1 MASEDAWFEPTDSDE
16 KNGKGKPL
24 YPYNSTK
31 VTESGHYQEFD
42 DTPGNERI
50 RTQHRTGSFQ
60 EYQATGNVVHKI
72 IGNGYHITIKDQK
85 VQIEGGCHVVI
96 MKDAEIAV
104 HGNMHLLVDGDFTQ
118 TVKGNYNLTVQGDH
132 KTECEGAIQHTASD
146 VVHQSTGDLTV
157 SGNLN
162 VRGDVKCQQTV
173 SALGNLTAGGHLS
186 IIGSIMAQGM
196 VTETGGEPLPHII
209 TGIFP
214 GLGLMVDTVGAI
226 EMGTPVG
233 FLVEAG
239 GAIEMSAGGTADL
252 ISGGAT
258 TIDAGA
264 AVEIAGG
271 GIVSID
277 GTGAVSIASAA
288 AIAIDAPIVEI
299 N

>member
-1 MASEDAWFEPTDSDE
+1 MTTDAWFEPTDSDE
-16 KNGKGKPL
+16 QYGKGKPL
-24 YPYNSTK
+24 YPYNSVK

-42 DTPGNERI
+42 DTPKNERI

-72 IGNGYHITIKDQK
+72 VGNGFHIVIQDQK
-85 VQIEGGCHVVI
+85 VQIDGGCHIVV

-104 HGNMHLLVDGDFTQ
+104 HGNMNLMVDGDFTQ

-132 KTECEGAIQHTASD
+132 KTECEGKHQATASD
-146 VVHQSTGDLTV
+146 VVHQSTGELTV

-162 VRGDVKCQQTV
+162 VRGDILCQQTV

-186 IIGSIMAQGM
+186 ITGSIMAEGSIPQ
-196 VTETGGEPLPHII
+196 TGGEPLPHII
-209 TGIFP
+209 SGIFP
-214 GLGLMVDTVGAI
+214 ALGMMVDTIGPIEVGTPSFILAEAGLGI
-226 EMGTPVG
+226 EMT
-233 FLVEAG
+233 AG
-239 GAIEMSAGGTADL
+239 ATVDI

-264 AVEIAGG
+264 AVEIVAGG
-271 GIVSID
+271 LASLD
-277 GTGAVSIASAA
+277 AAGAVDIASGAVV
-288 AIAIDAPIVEI
+288 AIQAPIIEL

>member
-1 MASEDAWFEPTDSDE
+1 MTTDAWFEPTDSDE

-24 YPYNSTK
+24 YPYNSVK

-42 DTPGNERI
+42 DTPKNERI
-50 RTQHRTGSFQ
+50 RTQHRSGSFE

-72 IGNGYHITIKDQK
+72 VGNGFHIVIKDQK

-104 HGNMHLLVDGDFTQ
+104 HGNMHLLVDGDFNQ

-132 KTECEGAIQHTASD
+132 KTYCEGAHQATASD

-162 VRGDVKCQQTV
+162 VRGDVLCQQTV

-186 IIGSIMAQGM
+186 VTGSIMAQGM
-196 VTETGGEPLPHII
+196 VPETGGEPLPHII

-214 GLGLMVDTVGAI
+214 GIGLLVDTVGAI
-226 EMGTPVG
+226 EMATPVG
-233 FLVEAG
+233 ILAEAG
-239 GAIEMSAGGTADL
+239 GAISMSAGGTVDVV
-252 ISGGAT
+252 SGGAT
-258 TIDAGA
+258 TLDAGA
-264 AVEIAGG
+264 AVDITAGG
-271 GIVSID
+271 LCTID
-277 GTGAVSIASAA
+277 AAGAVDIASASVV
-288 AIAIDAPIVEI
+288 AIQGTVIEL